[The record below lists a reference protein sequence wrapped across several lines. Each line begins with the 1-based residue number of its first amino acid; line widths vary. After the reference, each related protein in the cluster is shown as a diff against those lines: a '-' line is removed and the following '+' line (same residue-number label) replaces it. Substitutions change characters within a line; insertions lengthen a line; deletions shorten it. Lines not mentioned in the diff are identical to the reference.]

1 MKLPP
6 SWALPAAIKSRL
18 GQRSAGKQRAMVAE
32 EHLLLILHKAPIP
45 GQRDRIP
52 AFFWREP
59 SGRWHSAGSKY
70 GLQPLHQHLQAY
82 TQAEA
87 ELSQQYEQAHC
98 AEDYFALLEAMTPL
112 RLATQNLHRA
122 LQAAREGIADDV
134 EIIDLRDWAYELER
148 SLDVMHENAKNALD
162 FRLAQRAEEQ
172 TQLSMK
178 AVELGN
184 RLNILAAIFF
194 PLTAVSCVFGM
205 NLISGLEGKAI
216 TPFWLMVLGGIGLG
230 FWVRRWVLT
239 GRW

>member
-1 MKLPP
+1 M
-6 SWALPAAIKSRL
+6 
-18 GQRSAGKQRAMVAE
+18 
-32 EHLLLILHKAPIP
+32 ILHKAPVP

-52 AFFWREP
+52 VFFWREP
-59 SGRWHSAGSKY
+59 NGIWHSEGSKY
-70 GLQPLHQHLQAY
+70 GLQPLHKHLQAY
-82 TQAEA
+82 SKAES
-87 ELSQQYEQAHC
+87 ELTEQYEQASQ

-112 RLATQNLHRA
+112 RLASQNLHST
-122 LQAAREGIADDV
+122 LQSAREGIPNDID
-134 EIIDLRDWAYELER
+134 IIDLRDWAYELER
-148 SLDVMHENAKNALD
+148 SLDVLHANAKNALD

-205 NLISGLEGKAI
+205 NLVSGLEGQAI
-216 TPFWLMVLGGIGLG
+216 APFWLMVLGGIGLG
-230 FWVRRWVLT
+230 VWVRRWVLT